1 MRLPRSREGQF
12 VQRRDRIVPPK
23 SELHGELKSWP
34 LELVD
39 MTFVE
44 EWRLIRTPS
53 GSVHLVGRFSPGG
66 RLNASL
72 PLASL
77 NLASRSV
84 VTLTGKK
91 LRLHG
96 EPGCSAIG
104 KCIASMYGIFDKRM
118 LEAQDVTDAG
128 IRLMG

>member
-1 MRLPRSREGQF
+1 MRPSRSREEHLIQ
-12 VQRRDRIVPPK
+12 QRDLTLASK
-23 SELHGELKSWP
+23 SDLHSKLKNWP

-96 EPGCSAIG
+96 EPGCAAIG
-104 KCIASMYGIFDKRM
+104 KCITSMYGVFDKRM

-128 IRLMG
+128 IRLMC